1 LLENFEMFICLNYL
15 LFVEG
20 WHSINKQFKQIN
32 ILNNFIK
39 MRLYSTKN
47 KNKFVDLK
55 TAVFKGL
62 PEDNGLY
69 MPEHIPA
76 LPQAFI
82 KELKDFS
89 FREIAVNITSN
100 LFGDAIPEDDLAELV
115 VKAINFPA
123 PVVTLDEQFHILEL
137 FHGPSLAFKDFGA
150 RFMAQLMSYFNQGE
164 NKELTIL
171 VATSGDTGG
180 AVAAGF
186 YKTPGIKVV
195 ILYPSGKVSNLQ
207 EKQLTTLGH
216 NIQALEIDGTFD
228 DCQALVKQAF
238 LNKELQG
245 KLRLSS
251 ANSINIARLVP
262 QSFYYFEAYKQLPE
276 SDKPT
281 VFCVPS
287 GNFGNLT
294 AGIMAKKMGLPVD
307 HFIAATNDNDVVPE
321 YLSSGTYTP
330 RPSVPT
336 ISNAMDVGS
345 PSNFAR
351 MLDFY
356 SSSWDVMK
364 EDISGY
370 AYNDA
375 QTRTGV
381 KELYE
386 KYNYV
391 IDTHGAVG
399 YLALKEYL
407 SVHPNKRGIVLE
419 TAHPSK
425 FIDEVE
431 KVLEQ
436 KIEIPERLAVL
447 ANEEKVATFLQPDFE
462 QFKSW
467 LLDNA

>member
-1 LLENFEMFICLNYL
+1 
-15 LFVEG
+15 
-20 WHSINKQFKQIN
+20 
-32 ILNNFIK
+32 
-39 MRLYSTKN
+39 MRLYSTNN
-47 KNKFVDLK
+47 KDLFVDLK
-55 TAVFKGL
+55 TAVFQGL

-69 MPEHIPA
+69 MPEEIPV
-76 LPQAFI
+76 LPKGFF
-82 KELKDFS
+82 EDLKDFS
-89 FREIAVNITSN
+89 FQEIALNVCSN
-100 LFGDAIPEDDLAELV
+100 LFGNTIPINDLAKLV
-115 VKAINFPA
+115 TEAINFPA
-123 PVVTLDEQFHILEL
+123 PLVKLDEQISILEL

-150 RFMAQLMSYFNQGE
+150 RFMAKLMGYFNE
-164 NKELTIL
+164 EEEKELTIL

-186 YKTPGIKVV
+186 YKTPGIRVI

-238 LNKELQG
+238 LNKELRS

-251 ANSINIARLVP
+251 ANSINIARLIP
-262 QSFYYFEAYKQLPE
+262 QSFYYFQAYKQLPE
-276 SDKPT
+276 SGPST

-294 AGIMAKKMGLPVD
+294 AGLLAKKMGLPID
-307 HFIAATNDNDVVPE
+307 HFIAATNANDVVPE
-321 YLSSGTYTP
+321 YLATGTYTA

-336 ISNAMDVGS
+336 ISNAMDVGN

-351 MLDFY
+351 MLDLY
-356 SSSWDVMK
+356 SSTWNNMQD
-364 EDISGY
+364 EISGY
-370 AYNDA
+370 AFDDDL
-375 QTRTGV
+375 TREGV
-381 KELYE
+381 KEVFE

-399 YLALKEYL
+399 YLALKYYL
-407 SVHPNKRGIVLE
+407 NMHPQKRGVVLE

-431 KVLEQ
+431 KVLER
-436 KIEIPERLAVL
+436 KIDIPERLAIL
-447 ANEEKVATFLQPDFE
+447 ADKKKEAVFMKPEFDDF
-462 QFKSW
+462 KTW
-467 LLDNA
+467 LLDNLM